1 MKKLVLF
8 FLTLFVASSVWAFE
22 VDGIEYYLSSDREVM
37 VMANANKYEG
47 SVVIPSS
54 VMYDR
59 KNYTVVSINN
69 KAFSGCTDLI
79 SITIPKTVTWIA
91 SDAFSGCTSLTSII
105 VNDGNYY
112 YNSNNNCNAI
122 IATKTNTLIV
132 GCKNTRIP
140 EGVTTIGENAFNGC
154 TSLTS
159 VTIPKSVTS
168 IVPGAFSGC
177 SGLTSIEVKKGNKKY
192 KNIDNGNAIIDSA
205 TNTLIMGCK
214 STIIPQWV
222 TSIERRA
229 FEGCTSLTSITIPES
244 VTSIGTCAFSGSG
257 LTSITIH
264 GSVTSIKEKTFQ
276 DCIGL
281 TSVTIPNSVTSIED
295 HAFDGCTS
303 LTSVTIPES
312 ITSIGKFAFQ
322 GCASLKS
329 ITIPNSFTSIGND
342 AFYGCTGLTSVTIP
356 NSVTSIGDYAF
367 YGCTGLT
374 SITIPE
380 NINSI
385 GVEAF
390 YDCTGVTSL
399 IWNAIDYTDNTKVS
413 VSPFGSIAA
422 QITSLTIGEN
432 VTTISGMPF
441 SQMKNFTSLI
451 WNAKNCSYNIYNS
464 HDLHTSQITD
474 LTIGEQA
481 SKFPLYLDNLTS
493 VTMPKNKKYIYGSN
507 GAIYFKK
514 DGLIYYVDDGESV
527 GVYSQYQSFE
537 NIVIPDSVT
546 AGNTFSVV
554 YISSHDGFGMCATSI
569 TIPESISRIGSWAFY
584 GCTSL
589 TSIIIPKSVTYI
601 GEGAFYGCTGLTS
614 ITIPES
620 VTSIGDRAFKDCSGL
635 TSVTIANS
643 TVSPNAFE
651 NCTKLKELTIGA
663 NCNSIGD
670 NAFAGCSRLIDITCY
685 AEDVPLANENAFAN
699 YNGYLYVPCE
709 YLRYYKADNIF
720 GQFANIECIQT
731 NETELQKD
739 DVEIVPEISSALFS
753 MPKNESAN
761 SYTLAISHNGTTFCT
776 LTFNSQGQL
785 ANIDFSTTKSYEL
798 KAGISAFQFT
808 VTGLSSATKYGYSF
822 KALSS
827 SKSVLK
833 EYTGSFTTKNADGTG
848 GSSQGGTSTAI
859 NGVSNAAAVTI
870 VNNQILVNGEA
881 PAFVVTISGKKIANQ
896 NLKAGV
902 YFVNVEGETMKVSV
916 Q

>member
-1 MKKLVLF
+1 
-8 FLTLFVASSVWAFE
+8 AF
-22 VDGIEYYLSSDREVM
+22 Y
-37 VMANANKYEG
+37 
-47 SVVIPSS
+47 
-54 VMYDR
+54 
-59 KNYTVVSINN
+59 
-69 KAFSGCTDLI
+69 GCT
-79 SITIPKTVTWIA
+79 
-91 SDAFSGCTSLTSII
+91 
-105 VNDGNYY
+105 
-112 YNSNNNCNAI
+112 
-122 IATKTNTLIV
+122 
-132 GCKNTRIP
+132 
-140 EGVTTIGENAFNGC
+140 
-154 TSLTS
+154 
-159 VTIPKSVTS
+159 
-168 IVPGAFSGC
+168 
-177 SGLTSIEVKKGNKKY
+177 
-192 KNIDNGNAIIDSA
+192 
-205 TNTLIMGCK
+205 
-214 STIIPQWV
+214 
-222 TSIERRA
+222 
-229 FEGCTSLTSITIPES
+229 
-244 VTSIGTCAFSGSG
+244 
-257 LTSITIH
+257 
-264 GSVTSIKEKTFQ
+264 
-276 DCIGL
+276 GL
-281 TSVTIPNSVTSIED
+281 TSVTIPNSVTSIGD
-295 HAFDGCTS
+295 Y
-303 LTSVTIPES
+303 
-312 ITSIGKFAFQ
+312 
-322 GCASLKS
+322 
-329 ITIPNSFTSIGND
+329 

-848 GSSQGGTSTAI
+848 GSSQGGEEVGGGSGEGGQGGETETKFTVTLSPNNNAYGSVMGGGEYAEGATATIAAIPASDYKFVQWNDGNTDNPRTITVTESCIYVATFEKISTAI
-859 NGVSNAAAVTI
+859 NDVVADFAITISNR
-870 VNNQILVNGEA
+870 QILINGEA
-881 PAFVVTISGKKIANQ
+881 PAFVTNISGQKIANK
-896 NLKAGV
+896 NLKSGV
-902 YFVNVEGETMKVSV
+902 YFVNVEGETVEVVK
-916 Q
+916 